1 MTTTMQTTVTVH
13 EPWCTAHVDPNPA
26 EGLREG
32 WCADARTVTEVEVGL
47 STCAGSAG
55 VEVFSPGERML
66 TPQEARAVAA
76 EIIRASL
83 VAEGKGGSGA
93 TVAANL
99 VSAVAE
105 ATPLDTDAVEVLADQ
120 LEVSVVSLLA

>member
-1 MTTTMQTTVTVH
+1 MTATLQTTANVH

-32 WCADARTVTEVEVGL
+32 WCADATTVTEVEVGL
-47 STCAGSAG
+47 STCAGFAG
-55 VEVFSPGERML
+55 VEVYSPGERML
-66 TPQEARAVAA
+66 TPQEARVVAA

-93 TVAANL
+93 VLAANVVRL
-99 VSAVAE
+99 IAE
-105 ATPLDTDAVEVLADQ
+105 ATPLDTDALEVLADQ
-120 LEVSVVSLLA
+120 LEVSVVSLLV